1 MAFNIAGQKSLKL
14 NHIPD
19 GQIVTLCDFQTKK
32 PFGTGKL
39 VKWLD
44 GKGNT
49 IPAPAVMAN
58 ADPNTTIIFEVF
70 HDVVT
75 TDEHGTETVTPNES
89 MLTLYKDI
97 AGAGCFFRNVEPDES
112 KPAKLRRVTVYAAE
126 GLVSEIRA
134 AKQAVAEQAKAE
146 AATTTETVTTEQV
159 TETVP
164 EVEPEQ
170 EPAVVEEAT
179 TEDKEQPNKDNRNRN
194 RK

>member
-14 NHIPD
+14 NHIPA
-19 GQIVTLCDFQTKK
+19 GQLVTLCDFQTKK

-44 GKGNT
+44 GNGNV

-58 ADPNTTIIFEVF
+58 ADPKTTIVF
-70 HDVVT
+70 DVYHDVVT
-75 TDEHGTETVTPNES
+75 TDENGNETVTHNEGT
-89 MLTLYKDI
+89 LVLYKDI
-97 AGAGCFFRNVEPDES
+97 AGAGCFFRNVEPDEN

-134 AKQAVAEQAKAE
+134 AKKAVA
-146 AATTTETVTTEQV
+146 EQV

-164 EVEPEQ
+164 EAEQ
-170 EPAVVEEAT
+170 EPAVVEET
-179 TEDKEQPNKDNRNRN
+179 TAETTEQPNKSNRNRN